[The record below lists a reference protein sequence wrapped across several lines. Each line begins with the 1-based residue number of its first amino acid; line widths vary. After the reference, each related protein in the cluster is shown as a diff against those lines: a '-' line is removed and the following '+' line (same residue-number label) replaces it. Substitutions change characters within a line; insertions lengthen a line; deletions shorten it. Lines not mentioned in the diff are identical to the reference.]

1 MTTRVPRAIVDL
13 PPGVTT
19 VQLHLASADGQVQLM
34 DVATGRIVYRT
45 PADDLERA
53 QRRAM
58 QWAHYHHLGVL
69 WQ

>member
-1 MTTRVPRAIVDL
+1 MTRRAVVDL

-19 VQLHLASADGQVQLM
+19 VQLHLASAERQVQLM
-34 DVATGRIVYRT
+34 DVATGAIVYRT

-58 QWAHYHHLGVL
+58 AWARRHGLGLL